1 MLNGCFNLH
10 AVPFGELKGLLTD
23 IGVEELGHLEMIGAI
38 VHQLTRNLTDSQIQD
53 CLISDCSNILYSIIA
68 LHQILIF
75 LTVRPIGIYLSA
87 SINIALH
94 GEPSTPDKFS
104 GAAFNK

>member
-1 MLNGCFNLH
+1 MDWLG
-10 AVPFGELKGLLTD
+10 K
-23 IGVEELGHLEMIGAI
+23 IGNPSVL
-38 VHQLTRNLTDSQIQD
+38 D
-53 CLISDCSNILYSIIA
+53 
-68 LHQILIF
+68 LIF
-75 LTVRPIGIYLSA
+75 IKQTARKIGIYLSA